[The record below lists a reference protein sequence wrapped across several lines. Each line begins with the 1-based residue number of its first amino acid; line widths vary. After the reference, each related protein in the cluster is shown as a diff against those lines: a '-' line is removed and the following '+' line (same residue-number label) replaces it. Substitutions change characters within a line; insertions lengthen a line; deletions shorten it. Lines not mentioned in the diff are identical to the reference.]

1 MGGKRNSPPFF
12 LAKKWDPLFAKDRKL
27 KEVGPYV
34 QWKREIE
41 AVGGPLNLFFSGDL
55 EDSGPASDF
64 DDVKLF
70 CEGGCLET
78 LKSGAG
84 AAGKRRGAIL
94 DDRSCT
100 GSAGDRCE
108 AHYNN
113 PLSATELYEHLNKPV
128 YEKNPPS
135 IFLHIKFKADPGQNL
150 SDLETPMALMLI
162 GDECKNSTFSFLKF
176 DSLLNF
182 STVTLKI

>member
-1 MGGKRNSPPFF
+1 MGKKRKSPPCF
-12 LAKKWDPLFAKDRKL
+12 LAKKWDPLFAKDRKP

-41 AVGGPLNLFFSGDL
+41 AVGDHLNLFFSGDL

-64 DDVKLF
+64 DDVKIF
-70 CEGGCLET
+70 CEGEFLET

-100 GSAGDRCE
+100 GSTGDRCE

-128 YEKNPPS
+128 YGEKS
-135 IFLHIKFKADPGQNL
+135 LYVLAKFKTDPGQN
-150 SDLETPMALMLI
+150 
-162 GDECKNSTFSFLKF
+162 
-176 DSLLNF
+176 
-182 STVTLKI
+182 